1 MEEIKELTLEKV
13 LDRLKQLGK
22 IISHQFEEIDIDNPT
37 KVNPQFFTA
46 GEKTCINQERRSL
59 REVKDYLNGKIAQVD
74 IRFYKVS
81 PQIEKKIQS
90 CLEHINNTGWKQ
102 NINNI
107 EIN

>member
-1 MEEIKELTLEKV
+1 MNEIKELTLEKIT
-13 LDRLKQLGK
+13 DRLQVLA
-22 IISHQFEEIDIDNPT
+22 IVIAHQFQEVDIDNPT
-37 KVNPQFFTA
+37 KVNVQFFTP

-59 REVKDYLNGKIAQVD
+59 REVKEYFNGNLDKSQ

-81 PQIEKKIQS
+81 DLIEKKINS
-90 CLEHINNTGWKQ
+90 CLDHINKTGWKH

>member
-1 MEEIKELTLEKV
+1 MEEIKDLTLEKV
-13 LDRLKQLGK
+13 ISRLELLDKV
-22 IISHQFEEIDIDNPT
+22 ISHQFQEVDIDNPT
-37 KVNPQFFTA
+37 KVNPQFFTS

-59 REVKDYLNGKIAQVD
+59 REVKEYFNGNLDKSQ

-81 PQIEKKIQS
+81 DLIEKKINS
-90 CLEHINNTGWKQ
+90 CLEHIEKTAWKH